1 MGYVEKTN
9 NQKMTIKTILLPAEK
24 SVFIQENAT
33 KYGCNVIDIESK
45 KESDK
50 ITVTGE
56 DENIKRLFNQ
66 IGE

>member
-1 MGYVEKTN
+1 MGDIEKTN

-24 SVFIQENAT
+24 SACIQENAT
-33 KYGCNVIDIESK
+33 KYGCNVIDIVSK

-56 DENIKRLFNQ
+56 DENVKKLFDE